1 MFRLIINGE
10 TITFESE
17 AAMMQAAQEAQ
28 DKGLSVEDAREENI
42 EEIIPIEGPQTEQE
56 AAESEIIEEG
66 FKQDFQQA
74 APSASVEPE
83 AVAQEDTELP
93 QEDTSLDLPKD
104 DFQIKLDKLKSLKD
118 RRAKSPDGTLPTDGE
133 SFEKLE
139 EYENKK
145 DFGIINSETGE
156 VDEKL
161 QAEVQEFEDFS
172 QNKLNSG
179 ILQQLD
185 VKGVS
190 LQAKMQNGLQE
201 AYRRYIKDNYKNFI
215 TTRTVAEV
223 AVNTTKDKQ
232 MPNDFAIDQIVEEQ
246 LQTLQENQRN
256 EKIAQEQKVGRGV
269 SKNPTQKVIS
279 VIQNRI
285 DAFPANEQ
293 LFGRTSQRLDAIDR
307 KLAPGN
313 LLTDNERIALEDK
326 RRALLIS
333 SAEAFEKMNPPGSTN
348 PYRDGFEY
356 VGKTQKNKLTQF
368 FNLETGAQVMPAK
381 AALSNKKIIAAPAEM
396 LTEAERLAALPREP
410 LKAAFY
416 YNALK
421 ETQINGALKKTFNF
435 NPNKAYERRAQK
447 GEGVGMGPMDKSRLR
462 VYLESKGY
470 TPDENGLYTNVTA
483 EDLLPLKD
491 MNLSGRFGMFS
502 EDGGSILDDA
512 FVPREG
518 DLATPA
524 MFIQNLAEER
534 MRNSIEGNALNRAYL
549 LNIDPGSEKLEAGDY
564 VATFGKKALA
574 GTLDLLPDTMT
585 SRYIDELPLTQ
596 REMLDN
602 SEQMLMDAG
611 IEITEEQKE
620 TFARG
625 YGMKSVEQLGD
636 FAPMLINFFF
646 LNKAAGAAGMTRMI
660 GTLLK
665 GGPKQKAMGLIF
677 GALLEEV
684 KFEAATYGEAKT
696 LGGTGF
702 FAGGQVA
709 NALLKGRMGALARKI
724 LGGAVGGTAGSETA
738 KVAES
743 MAEDLMGDKDFKTSM
758 QEYYGDIDEVTE
770 RLIIDGIV
778 FGVLGMTH
786 AKKIDFMKQSTKQKL
801 SSKLNREI
809 NDMSSILTPK
819 ELGKKKKLKAE
830 LDQDL
835 ALNNEAFSKL
845 AIGDQVQN
853 AKAARARLNELDS
866 QLKNDPFEGGL
877 MSSVAKFEMWT
888 ERGMLENII
897 SRVEA
902 NKMAARKA
910 ISEQANNFKE
920 SIGKPDMPVIITE
933 NGEGM
938 GLGNKGEFQFETV
951 KGKPSILIDLS
962 LYQPGVLSQEG
973 FHAQM
978 EFAFGEGSGL
988 KKGLNLE
995 VAKKLREKIEPAVEK
1010 ALENERFVISDGE
1023 GGTKNGTF
1031 KEAIEDAYKED
1042 PAKTDE
1048 EYVANVIEF
1057 LGNKKY
1063 RNLLLDNS
1071 LMGKLNKAVKN
1082 TAIDL
1087 GISKKNVDQNLTT
1100 AEQTLDFLYT
1110 LSDFSQ
1116 GPGRGKKNFA
1126 AFKNLAID
1134 GTKLVDMKTN
1144 TEITTAKEMQKDIS
1158 ASKEIKPEEK
1168 KDIFSKATKAYE
1180 DGLERGDTMDI
1191 IGVSVGYQFQPL
1203 VRSKLRSYLA
1213 VKSLENA
1220 GITEQQIEDIVSDV
1234 TLGSGK
1240 GGSQNIPGLVKS
1252 YKESGEASLTSYIFG
1267 QLNNKILG
1275 ALQQPAYR
1283 DIFNTFSID
1292 ANPGQVEKLIAEGT
1306 SEGYVDLSSPEQNIR
1321 INRIKAEVTLKL
1333 PVELKEDINGIGE
1346 RLLMSTPLKNID
1358 AKQEG
1363 SIKLPSGKTAEIVI
1377 SKSEQATIE
1386 IEGEPTETIRVRSPK
1401 ILEDKFG
1408 TGKKSFVKKQTTK
1421 EKLYR
1426 SGIELIYPK
1435 LEKVVGGLKDN
1446 FTATPEYEAFI
1457 ENAYPL
1463 FKNYLSQSAVNKRFT
1478 DFKEDAI
1485 NKKTGEVIKKKTSA
1499 GGKMFQK
1506 KAITPEEWKEYFLKP
1521 KHPITGKIMRIDGR
1535 RRSIIEAFSGEF
1547 VFDSVMETLSK
1558 EAMRKQV
1565 ESRQEDIGV
1574 DLLDNYVAVIAKEI
1588 DRGNP
1593 GVMASKVIKIAN
1605 EFGVDPYTMLF
1616 DKNNNLRPIDEIA
1629 MMPGGPEALGE
1640 LYRGAQAELT
1650 RQLQNRAKDQEI
1662 NTVDKLDKYYK
1673 DNPELFTPEMREAVK
1688 EVRTLSVEDFKNFQ
1702 DQTDFLV
1709 TLFPEKFSEFSLETV
1724 DVGVPNSLLS
1734 QIFSGN
1740 SRTNKA
1746 TEAFYIKQGLSAKA
1760 AKKKATINREDFTE
1774 KIKGKIG
1781 TNYNAPEM
1789 KQARE
1794 AWEKVIK
1801 LAEENNIDRKIT
1813 KKGVKVQRGITILKQ
1828 AKEYQEK
1835 VEGIISLTAFN
1846 PYMPALTA
1854 KQAKAEIS
1862 KLKGFDAYKKAMELQ
1877 VATLDA
1883 ILLTFGAASKMVK
1896 GTAAEQKASRNNIF
1910 KALGTMLLNN
1920 DKGFRNL
1927 SPEIYYEIREGGI
1940 RDRKNEHLLSKA
1952 EFATRVL
1959 IAFNE
1964 GRLNTLEEVKEVS
1977 SEYVSLVGERAV
1989 QKAADILMGPT
2000 AENNKEA
2007 KMLDFV
2013 KGETNREFSTSDLIK
2028 LDSTINLIT
2037 GKSALQEMI
2046 EAQARKALNMP
2057 FRSATEALSNNN
2069 KILLES
2075 GMMTTDSKTTT
2086 SASKKIINLDQAFEK
2101 GRDPNKEPKG
2111 ISVFDFDDTLA
2122 RTKSNVLYT
2131 MPGGPSKVTE
2141 KEFSNL
2147 SKQEKVY
2154 YHGTS
2159 AVVDQKFVNKEI
2171 VKDFPEGASSFSVQ
2185 MQGLGKHYT
2194 KSLDNAKS
2202 FIDHRNRKNNTGT
2215 VAAVSISANNPKQF
2229 KTYQD
2234 LLNDIK
2240 STVKNKDISI
2250 SERNK
2255 EYLNIL
2261 KSEGFDSIIYK
2272 EGPSYNPGKK
2282 SLMAE
2287 AVIPFNSTKKLIGS
2301 ADYNQRNEG
2310 IVQGSAVAV
2319 KQGKLNATEF
2329 AKKSEALEAKGA
2341 EFDFSEFSKV
2351 MQGKLGP
2358 LFSEAKKKEGKY
2370 TNKDVFVLTARPAN
2384 SAQAIYE
2391 FLKSEGLEIPID
2403 NIVGLG
2409 NGAAKAKAEWMIGK
2423 VAEGYNDFYFAD
2435 DAIKNVEAV
2444 RDALGLFDVKSK
2456 VQQAIMASKKITLEK
2471 GLAEMIERKKGISS
2485 KEPISAAIASN
2496 LGKKKGRYDW
2506 FIPPNAEDFA
2516 GLMYKLYGK
2525 GKQGDKDMALIKEAL
2540 IRPFNRAEN
2549 AISTYKQTLGNDYSA
2564 LESQMGDLKVS
2575 MSKETKAS
2583 LEQANV
2589 NADQATRVF
2598 IYNKLG
2604 YKIPGLEKNEIEN
2617 ISRIVNGDARL
2628 SAYAEGVMG
2637 ITKTKEIFPR
2647 PGDTWYSSNIR
2658 YELFK
2663 YSTEGVRGHF
2673 LKDWQKNADEMFT
2686 EENFNRI
2693 EAGYGKEYANNLKEM
2708 LSRMKTGKTR
2718 SADLGKDVQA
2728 GMDYVNGS
2736 VGVIMFLNTRSA
2748 VLQTISAVNYVNW
2761 SDNNPL
2767 QIGKAVAKPKEWGKT
2782 FMEIYNSD
2790 FLKQRRG
2797 GLEINVEEAEIAKA
2811 VERSKGNARN
2821 LFDSMIK
2828 IGFKPTQLADSFAI
2842 AFGGTPFL
2850 MNRTATYVKQGLPA
2864 EAARKRA
2871 FEDFREVSEEAQ
2883 QSSRQDRVSN
2893 IQTGVAGRLIFA
2905 FANTPMQMTRMTK
2918 KATLDLVN
2926 GRGDAKTNISKMLY
2940 YGAVQSYIFYAL
2952 QQSQFLR
2959 LFGGDDEDMTQEEK
2973 DFNKAKNEKKNTRI
2987 ANSMF
2992 DSFISGSGSP
3002 GKVAITA
3009 KNTILKY
3016 YKEKEKGYKADYGNV
3031 INEALSISPPLSSKT
3046 KKIYSAFKTYKYYST
3061 KQGQKE
3067 LAEYGQYAFDNP
3079 MMMANAK
3086 VFSSFSNVP
3095 ADRLLQK
3102 VNNLYSAFTD
3112 ETLTPIQS
3120 AALAAGWDKWSLGLY
3135 DPDFITA
3142 DEIAENKIKRKEQLK
3157 KEKAAKK
3164 KAAIESYNMEMSE
3177 PERRDIL
3184 KVLSKKQQ
3192 MDSLWNLNITKG
3204 ELKALG
3210 KMKEIDRIEAIIK
3223 LQNKKQFYEDMKKT
3237 KTKREDSLK

>member
-1 MFRLIINGE
+1 MYEYLINNE
-10 TITFESE
+10 TVIFENETDMLAGLKAAEEAEYNIELVRDDSMSKKADDTYAFGNPQKEDTFVFGGPTPEEQLRATQLEASSDVVGTSE
-17 AAMMQAAQEAQ
+17 TAQEDFIQ
-28 DKGLSVEDAREENI
+28 D
-42 EEIIPIEGPQTEQE
+42 P
-56 AAESEIIEEG
+56 AESADVVSETPA
-66 FKQDFQQA
+66 QQ
-74 APSASVEPE
+74 
-83 AVAQEDTELP
+83 DTELP
-93 QEDTSLDLPKD
+93 QADTSSDLPKD

-145 DFGIINSETGE
+145 KFGIINSETGE

-201 AYRRYIKDNYKNFI
+201 AYRKYIKDNYKNFI
-215 TTRTVAEV
+215 TTRTVGEV

-232 MPNDFAIDQIVEEQ
+232 MPNDFAIDQIVAEQ

-313 LLTDNERIALEDK
+313 LLTDNERIALEDE

-585 SRYIDELPLTQ
+585 SRYIDELPLTR

-620 TFARG
+620 NFARG

-660 GTLLK
+660 GTLMK

-677 GALLEEV
+677 GALAEEV

-809 NDMSSILTPK
+809 NDMSFILTPK

-988 KKGLNLE
+988 KKGLNLD

-1082 TAIDL
+1082 TAIDF
-1087 GISKKNVDQNLTT
+1087 GISKQNVDQNLTT

-1168 KDIFSKATKAYE
+1168 KDIFSKATSVYE
-1180 DGLERGDTMDI
+1180 KMMADGESMDQ
-1191 IGVSVGYQFQPL
+1191 IGVMVGYEFQPL

-1213 VKSLENA
+1213 VKGLDNVSD
-1220 GITEQQIEDIVSDV
+1220 QVIEDIVSDV
-1234 TLGSGK
+1234 TLGDGK

-1252 YKESGEASLTSYIFG
+1252 YKESGDASLTSYIFG

-1292 ANPGQVEKLIAEGT
+1292 ANPGQAERLAEGEGLGGGGI
-1306 SEGYVDLSSPEQNIR
+1306 SDGYVDLSSPEQNVR
-1321 INRIKAEVTLKL
+1321 INRIKAEVALKL
-1333 PVELKEDINGIGE
+1333 PVELKEDINSIGE
-1346 RLLMSTPLKNID
+1346 RLLMSTPLKNLE

-1363 SIKLPSGKTAEIVI
+1363 SIELPGGKTAEIVI
-1377 SKSEQATIE
+1377 SKSEQATIK
-1386 IEGEPTETIRVRSPK
+1386 IEGEATETIKVRSPK
-1401 ILEDKFG
+1401 ILEEKFG
-1408 TGKKSFVKKQTTK
+1408 TGKKSFIKRPTTK

-1426 SGIELIYPK
+1426 DGIDLIYPK
-1435 LEKVVGGLKDN
+1435 LEKAVGGLKDN
-1446 FTATPEYEAFI
+1446 YTATPEYEAFVD
-1457 ENAYPL
+1457 NAYPL
-1463 FKNYLSQSAVNKRFT
+1463 LKNYLSQSAVNKRFAE
-1478 DFKEDAI
+1478 FKEPAI
-1485 NKKTGEVIKKKTSA
+1485 DKKTGKILKKKTSA
-1499 GGKMFQK
+1499 GGTVFTK
-1506 KAITPEEWKEYFLKP
+1506 KDVKLAEWRGYFLGNGSK
-1521 KHPITGKIMRIDGR
+1521 RIDGR

-1547 VFDSVMETLSK
+1547 VFDSVMESLSNETIK
-1558 EAMRKQV
+1558 KQI

-1574 DLLDNYVAVIAKEI
+1574 ELLDNFVTVIAKEI

-1629 MMPGGPEALGE
+1629 MMPGGAEALGE

-1650 RQLQNRAKDQEI
+1650 RQLQNRAENQET

-1688 EVRTLSVEDFKNFQ
+1688 EIRKISQEDFKNF
-1702 DQTDFLV
+1702 DNQTDFLV
-1709 TLFPEKFSEFSLETV
+1709 TLFPEKMSEFSLDTV
-1724 DVGVPNSLLS
+1724 DIGVENSFLS
-1734 QIFSGN
+1734 QLFAES
-1740 SRTNKA
+1740 SVTNRA
-1746 TEAFYIKQGLSAKA
+1746 TKTSV
-1760 AKKKATINREDFTE
+1760 NRERFTDR
-1774 KIKGKIG
+1774 IKGKIG
-1781 TNYNAPEM
+1781 TNYNASEM
-1789 KQARE
+1789 AEARK
-1794 AWEKVIK
+1794 AWAKV
-1801 LAEENNIDRKIT
+1801 LELGAENNIDSKII
-1813 KKGVKVQRGITILKQ
+1813 KKGVKVQKGITVLKQ
-1828 AKEYQEK
+1828 QKEYKDRVEAINKTEGLTTAQKK
-1835 VEGIISLTAFN
+1835 VEIGKI
-1846 PYMPALTA
+1846 
-1854 KQAKAEIS
+1854 
-1862 KLKGFDAYKKAMELQ
+1862 KGYDAYRKAAELQ

-1883 ILLTFGAASKMVK
+1883 VLLTFGAASKMVK
-1896 GTAAEQKASRNNIF
+1896 GTAAEQKAGRDNMF
-1910 KALGTMLLNN
+1910 KALSVMLLNN
-1920 DKGFRNL
+1920 FKGFRNL
-1927 SPEIYYEIREGGI
+1927 SPEIYYEIRDGGI
-1940 RDRKNEHLLSKA
+1940 KDPKNEHLLSKA
-1952 EFATRVL
+1952 EFASRVL

-2028 LDSTINLIT
+2028 LDSVINLIT

-2075 GMMTTDSKTTT
+2075 GMMTTDSKTTI

-2131 MPGGPSKVTE
+2131 MPD
-2141 KEFSNL
+2141 
-2147 SKQEKVY
+2147 
-2154 YHGTS
+2154 GT
-2159 AVVDQKFVNKEI
+2159 K
-2171 VKDFPEGASSFSVQ
+2171 
-2185 MQGLGKHYT
+2185 
-2194 KSLDNAKS
+2194 
-2202 FIDHRNRKNNTGT
+2202 
-2215 VAAVSISANNPKQF
+2215 
-2229 KTYQD
+2229 
-2234 LLNDIK
+2234 
-2240 STVKNKDISI
+2240 
-2250 SERNK
+2250 
-2255 EYLNIL
+2255 
-2261 KSEGFDSIIYK
+2261 
-2272 EGPSYNPGKK
+2272 
-2282 SLMAE
+2282 
-2287 AVIPFNSTKKLIGS
+2287 
-2301 ADYNQRNEG
+2301 
-2310 IVQGSAVAV
+2310 
-2319 KQGKLNATEF
+2319 GKLNATEF

-2351 MQGKLGP
+2351 VKGKLGP

-2409 NGAAKAKAEWMIGK
+2409 NGAAKAKAEWMISK

-2575 MSKETKAS
+2575 MSEETKTS

-2604 YKIPGLEKNEIEN
+2604 YKIPGLEKNEIAN
-2617 ISRIVNGDARL
+2617 ISKIVNGDARL

-2663 YSTEGVRGHF
+2663 YSTEGVRSHF

-2693 EAGYGKEYANNLKEM
+2693 EAAYGKNYTTNLKEM

-2767 QIGKAVAKPKEWGKT
+2767 QIGKAVAKPKEWSKT

-2821 LFDSMIK
+2821 LYDSMIK
-2828 IGFKPTQLADSFAI
+2828 IGFKPTQMADSFAI

-2850 MNRTATYVKQGLPA
+2850 MNRTATYVKQGLST

-2871 FEDFREVSEEAQ
+2871 FEDFREVSEESQ

-2905 FANTPMQMTRMTK
+2905 FANTPMQMSRMTK
-2918 KATLDLVN
+2918 KAALDLAN
-2926 GRGDAKTNISKMLY
+2926 GRGDAKTNISKMIY

-2959 LFGGDDEDMTQEEK
+2959 LFGGDDEDMTQEQK
-2973 DFNKAKNEKKNTRI
+2973 DFNKANNDKKNTRI

-3009 KNTILKY
+3009 KNTIMKY
-3016 YKEKEKGYKADYGNV
+3016 YLEKEKGYKADYGNV

-3067 LAEYGQYAFDNP
+3067 LEKYGQYAFDNP
-3079 MMMANAK
+3079 MLMANAK
-3086 VFSSFSNVP
+3086 VFSSVSNVP
-3095 ADRLLQK
+3095 ADRLIQK

-3135 DPDFITA
+3135 DPKFMSEEEVVT
-3142 DEIAENKIKRKEQLK
+3142 NKAARKEQLK
-3157 KEKAAKK
+3157 KEKIAKK
-3164 KAAIESYNMEMSE
+3164 EAAISSYDMKMSE
-3177 PERRDIL
+3177 PERREIL

-3192 MDSLWNLNITKG
+3192 MDSLGALEVSIKRRR
-3204 ELKALG
+3204 ELY
-3210 KMKEIDRIEAIIK
+3210 KMKEIDRIEEIIR
-3223 LQNKKQFYEDMKKT
+3223 LQNKRQFYIET
-3237 KTKREDSLK
+3237 RNLNQTRQDSLK

>member
-17 AAMMQAAQEAQ
+17 AAMMQAAKEAQ

-42 EEIIPIEGPQTEQE
+42 EEITPIEGPKPEQE
-56 AAESEIIEEG
+56 ADESKVIEEG

-93 QEDTSLDLPKD
+93 QEDISLDSPD
-104 DFQIKLDKLKSLKD
+104 DGFQVKLDKLKDIPIINTLAIEKKAKEKRVSEQKIYDYNKD
-118 RRAKSPDGTLPTDGE
+118 L
-133 SFEKLE
+133 
-139 EYENKK
+139 
-145 DFGIINSETGE
+145 GIINLETGE
-156 VDEKL
+156 KDSIKQTEL
-161 QAEVQEFEDFS
+161 QEFKDYS
-172 QNKLNSG
+172 QNSLNSG
-179 ILQQLD
+179 ILQELD

-190 LQAKMQNGLQE
+190 LQAKMQNGLE
-201 AYRRYIKDNYKNFI
+201 KDYRRYIKDNYENFI
-215 TTRTVAEV
+215 TTRTVGEV
-223 AVNTTKDKQ
+223 AVNTIKDKQ
-232 MPNDFAIDQIVEEQ
+232 MPTDSAIDQIVSEQ
-246 LQTLQENQRN
+246 LQKLQEKQNN
-256 EKIAQEQKVGRGV
+256 EKIEEEQRVGRGV
-269 SKNPTQKVIS
+269 FKNPTQKVIS
-279 VIQNRI
+279 AIKNRI
-285 DAFPANEQ
+285 DASPANQ
-293 LFGRTSQRLDAIDR
+293 RLFGTTSQRVDAIDR

-313 LLTDNERIALEDK
+313 LLPDNERIALEDE
-326 RRALLIS
+326 RRAIIIS
-333 SAEAFEKMNPPGSTN
+333 SAEAFERMNPAGSPN

-356 VGKTQKNKLTQF
+356 AGKSKKNKLTQF
-368 FNLETGAQVMPAK
+368 FNLETGARVMPAE
-381 AALSNKKIIAAPAEM
+381 AALSNQKIITAPPEMVADAEK
-396 LTEAERLAALPREP
+396 LAKLAREP

-416 YNALK
+416 YNVLK
-421 ETQINGALKKTFNF
+421 ETQINEDLKKTFDF
-435 NPNKAYERRAQK
+435 NPNKAYERRAK
-447 GEGVGMGPMDKSRLR
+447 EGKGVGQGSMDKSRLR

-491 MNLSGRFGMFS
+491 MNLSGRFGIFS
-502 EDGGSILDDA
+502 KDGGSILDDA

-524 MFIQNLAEER
+524 MFIQNLAEQR
-534 MRNSIEGNALNRAYL
+534 MQNSIEGNALNRAYL
-549 LNIDPGSEKLEAGDY
+549 FNIDPGSEKLEAGDY
-564 VATFGKKALA
+564 VATFAKKAVA
-574 GTLDLLPDTMT
+574 GTLDLLPDSMT

-602 SEQMLMDAG
+602 SEQMLMNAG
-611 IEITEEQKE
+611 IEITKEQKE

-625 YGMKSVEQLGD
+625 YGMKAVEQLGD
-636 FAPMLINFFF
+636 FAPMLINFAF
-646 LNKAAGAAGMTRMI
+646 LNKAAGAAGMTRVI
-660 GTLLK
+660 GNLMK

-758 QEYYGDIDEVTE
+758 REYYGDIDEVTE

-786 AKKIDFMKQSTKQKL
+786 AKKIDFMKQGAKQKL

-809 NDMSSILTPK
+809 NDMSSVLTPK
-819 ELGKKKKLKAE
+819 ELSKKKNLKAE

-853 AKAARARLNELDS
+853 AKAAKARLNELDA

-902 NKMAARKA
+902 NKMAARKS
-910 ISEQANNFKE
+910 INEQANNFKE

-933 NGEGM
+933 TGEGM
-938 GLGNKGEFQFETV
+938 GLGNKGEFQFKSV
-951 KGKPSILIDLS
+951 NGKPSIVVDLS

-978 EFAFGEGSGL
+978 AFAFGEGSGL
-988 KKGLNLE
+988 KKGLDLA

-1010 ALENERFVISDGE
+1010 ALANERFVISDGE
-1023 GGTKNGTF
+1023 GGTKNVTF

-1048 EYVANVIEF
+1048 EYVANIIEF

-1071 LMGKLNKAVKN
+1071 LMGKLNKAVRN
-1082 TAIDL
+1082 TARDL
-1087 GISKKNVDQNLTT
+1087 GISKQNVDQNLTT

-1116 GPGRGKKNFA
+1116 GPGRGKKNFT
-1126 AFKNLAID
+1126 AFKNLSID
-1134 GTKLVDMKTN
+1134 GAKLVDMKTN

-1168 KDIFSKATKAYE
+1168 KDIFSKATSVYE
-1180 DGLERGDTMDI
+1180 KMMADGESMEQ
-1191 IGVSVGYQFQPL
+1191 IGVMVGYEFQPL

-1213 VKSLENA
+1213 VKGLDNVSD
-1220 GITEQQIEDIVSDV
+1220 QVIEDIVSDV

-1292 ANPGQVEKLIAEGT
+1292 ANPGQAERLAEGEGLGGGGI
-1306 SEGYVDLSSPEQNIR
+1306 SDGYVDLSSPEQNIR
-1321 INRIKAEVTLKL
+1321 INRIKAEVVLKL
-1333 PVELKEDINGIGE
+1333 PVEVKEEINSIGK

-1401 ILEDKFG
+1401 ILEEKFG
-1408 TGKKSFVKKQTTK
+1408 TGKKSFVKRPTTK

-1426 SGIELIYPK
+1426 DGIDLIYPK
-1435 LEKVVGGLKDN
+1435 LEKAVGGLKDN
-1446 FTATPEYEAFI
+1446 YTATPEYEAFVD
-1457 ENAYPL
+1457 NAYPL
-1463 FKNYLSQSAVNKRFT
+1463 LKNYLSQSAINKRFA
-1478 DFKEDAI
+1478 DFKEPAI
-1485 NKKTGEVIKKKTSA
+1485 DKKTGKILKKKTSA
-1499 GGKMFQK
+1499 GGTVFTK
-1506 KAITPEEWKEYFLKP
+1506 KDVKLAEWRGYFLGNGSK
-1521 KHPITGKIMRIDGR
+1521 RIDGR

-1547 VFDSVMETLSK
+1547 VFDSVMESLSN
-1558 EAMRKQV
+1558 EAIRKQI

-1574 DLLDNYVAVIAKEI
+1574 ELLDNFVTVIAKEI

-1593 GVMASKVIKIAN
+1593 GVMASKIIKIAN
-1605 EFGVDPYTMLF
+1605 EFGIDPYNMLF

-1673 DNPELFTPEMREAVK
+1673 DSPELFTPEMREAIK
-1688 EVRTLSVEDFKNFQ
+1688 EVRTLSIKDFKNFQ

-1724 DVGVPNSLLS
+1724 DIGVPNSFLS

-1746 TEAFYIKQGLSAKA
+1746 TEAFYINKGLSAEA
-1760 AKKKATINREDFTE
+1760 AKKKATINREDFTK

-1794 AWEKVIK
+1794 AWDRVME

-1828 AKEYQEK
+1828 AKEYQDK
-1835 VEGIISLTAFN
+1835 VEGIISLTALN

-1854 KQAKAEIS
+1854 KQAKVEIS
-1862 KLKGFDAYKKAMELQ
+1862 KLKGYDAYKKAMELQ

-1896 GTAAEQKASRNNIF
+1896 GTVAEQKASRDNIF

-1927 SPEIYYEIREGGI
+1927 SPEIYYEIRDGGI
-1940 RDRKNEHLLSKA
+1940 KDPKNEHLLSKA

-1989 QKAADILMGPT
+1989 QKAADAFMGPT

-2013 KGETNREFSTSDLIK
+2013 KGETNRQFSTADLIK
-2028 LDSTINLIT
+2028 LDSVINLIT

-2046 EAQARKALNMP
+2046 EAQARKALGMP
-2057 FRSATEALSNNN
+2057 FRSATEAFSNNN

-2075 GMMTTDSKTTT
+2075 GIMTTDSKSTV
-2086 SASKKIINLDQAFEK
+2086 SASKKIINLDQAFENGK
-2101 GRDPNKEPKG
+2101 DPNKKPKG

-2131 MPGGPSKVTE
+2131 LPD
-2141 KEFSNL
+2141 
-2147 SKQEKVY
+2147 
-2154 YHGTS
+2154 GT
-2159 AVVDQKFVNKEI
+2159 K
-2171 VKDFPEGASSFSVQ
+2171 
-2185 MQGLGKHYT
+2185 
-2194 KSLDNAKS
+2194 
-2202 FIDHRNRKNNTGT
+2202 
-2215 VAAVSISANNPKQF
+2215 
-2229 KTYQD
+2229 
-2234 LLNDIK
+2234 
-2240 STVKNKDISI
+2240 
-2250 SERNK
+2250 
-2255 EYLNIL
+2255 
-2261 KSEGFDSIIYK
+2261 
-2272 EGPSYNPGKK
+2272 
-2282 SLMAE
+2282 
-2287 AVIPFNSTKKLIGS
+2287 
-2301 ADYNQRNEG
+2301 
-2310 IVQGSAVAV
+2310 
-2319 KQGKLNATEF
+2319 GKLNATEF

-2341 EFDFSEFSKV
+2341 AFDFSEFSKV
-2351 MQGKLGP
+2351 VKGKLGP

-2370 TNKDVFVLTARPAN
+2370 TNKDLFVLTARPAN
-2384 SAQAIYE
+2384 SAKAIYE

-2409 NGAAKAKAEWMIGK
+2409 DGAARAKAEWMVGK

-2496 LGKKKGRYDW
+2496 LGKKKGRFDW

-2516 GLMYKLYGK
+2516 GLMYKFYGK
-2525 GKQGDKDMALIKEAL
+2525 GKQGDKDMALIKETL

-2564 LESQMGDLKVS
+2564 LESKMGDLNVS

-2628 SAYAEGVMG
+2628 SAYAKGVMG
-2637 ITKTKEIFPR
+2637 ITKTKEVFPR
-2647 PGDTWYSSNIR
+2647 PGETWYSSNIR

-2673 LKDWQKNADEMFT
+2673 LKDWQKNVDEMFT

-2693 EAGYGKEYANNLKEM
+2693 EAGYGKDYVNNLKEM

-2828 IGFKPTQLADSFAI
+2828 IGFKPTQMADSFAI

-2850 MNRTATYVKQGLPA
+2850 MNRTATYVKQGLSA

-2871 FEDFREVSEEAQ
+2871 FEDFREVSEESQ

-2905 FANTPMQMTRMTK
+2905 FANTPMQMSRMTK
-2918 KATLDLVN
+2918 KAMFDLAN

-2973 DFNKAKNEKKNTRI
+2973 DFNKANNEKKNTRI

-3009 KNTILKY
+3009 KNTIMKY

-3079 MMMANAK
+3079 MLMANAK

-3102 VNNLYSAFTD
+3102 TNNLYSAFTD

-3120 AALAAGWDKWSLGLY
+3120 VALAAGWDKWSLGLY
-3135 DPDFITA
+3135 DPDFMSA

-3164 KAAIESYNMEMSE
+3164 KAAIESYDMDMSE
-3177 PERRDIL
+3177 PKRREIL

-3210 KMKEIDRIEAIIK
+3210 KMKEVDRIEAIIR
-3223 LQNKKQFYEDMKKT
+3223 LQNKKQFNQDMNNISTNRK
-3237 KTKREDSLK
+3237 DSLK

>member
-83 AVAQEDTELP
+83 AVALEDTELP
-93 QEDTSLDLPKD
+93 QADTSSDLPKD
-104 DFQIKLDKLKSLKD
+104 DVQSKLDKLEAATSPADPFAIEML
-118 RRAKSPDGTLPTDGE
+118 RAQKVQKEVVAKQKIYDYK
-133 SFEKLE
+133 EKL
-139 EYENKK
+139 
-145 DFGIINSETGE
+145 GIVNSETGK

-172 QNKLNSG
+172 QNSLDSG
-179 ILQQLD
+179 VLQQLD

-201 AYRRYIKDNYKNFI
+201 AYRKYIKDNYKNFI
-215 TTRTVAEV
+215 TTRTVGEV
-223 AVNTTKDKQ
+223 AVNITKDKQ

-256 EKIAQEQKVGRGV
+256 KRIEEQQKAGRGV
-269 SKNPTQKVIS
+269 YKNPTQEVIS
-279 VIQNRI
+279 VIQNRV
-285 DAFPANEQ
+285 DAAPVNQRLMGA
-293 LFGRTSQRLDAIDR
+293 TIQRLDAIDR

-313 LLTDNERIALEDK
+313 LLPDNERIALEDE

-356 VGKTQKNKLTQF
+356 VGKSQKNKLTQF

-396 LTEAERLAALPREP
+396 LNKAERLAALPREP

-421 ETQINGALKKTFNF
+421 ETQINKSLKKTFDF
-435 NPNKAYERRAQK
+435 NPSAAYARRYTS
-447 GEGVGMGPMDKSRLR
+447 GVGVGPLDKSRLSS
-462 VYLESKGY
+462 YLKSKGY

-491 MNLSGRFGMFS
+491 YNLSGRFGIFS

-518 DLATPA
+518 DLVTPA

-534 MRNSIEGNALNRAYL
+534 MRNSIEGNALNSAYL
-549 LNIDPGSEKLEAGDY
+549 FNIDPGSQKLEAGDY
-564 VATFGKKALA
+564 AATFAKRSAA
-574 GTLDLLPDTMT
+574 SILDLLPDFMST
-585 SRYIDELPLTQ
+585 SHIEALPSTQ
-596 REMLDN
+596 REMLDA
-602 SEQMLMDAG
+602 SEQMLIDAG
-611 IEITEEQKE
+611 IEITDEQRE
-620 TFARG
+620 NFARG
-625 YGMKSVEQLGD
+625 IGMKSVEQLGD
-636 FAPMLINFFF
+636 FSGALINFFF
-646 LNKAAGAAGMTRMI
+646 LNKAAGAAGMTRII
-660 GTLLK
+660 GTLMK
-665 GGPKQKAMGLIF
+665 GGPRQKAMGLIF
-677 GALLEEV
+677 GALAEEV

-696 LGGTGF
+696 AGGTGF

-743 MAEDLMGDKDFKTSM
+743 LVEDLMGDKDFKTSM
-758 QEYYGDIDEVTE
+758 HEYYGDIDEVTE

-778 FGVLGMTH
+778 FGVLGMNH
-786 AKKIDFMKQSTKQKL
+786 AKKIDFMKASAKEKL
-801 SSKLNREI
+801 SSKLKREI
-809 NDMSSILTPK
+809 NDMSSVLTPK
-819 ELGKKKKLKAE
+819 ELNKKKQLKAE

-853 AKAARARLNELDS
+853 AKAAKARLNELDA
-866 QLKNDPFEGGL
+866 QLKSDPFEGGL

-902 NKMAARKA
+902 NKMAARKS
-910 ISEQANNFKE
+910 INEQANNFKE

-938 GLGNKGEFQFETV
+938 GLGNKGEFQFQEV
-951 KGKPSILIDLS
+951 NGKASILIDLS

-978 EFAFGEGSGL
+978 EFAFGKGSGL
-988 KKGLNLE
+988 RKGLNLD

-1023 GGTKNGTF
+1023 GGTKDVTF

-1048 EYVANVIEF
+1048 EYVANIIEF

-1082 TAIDL
+1082 TAINL

-1168 KDIFSKATKAYE
+1168 KDIFSKATSVYE
-1180 DGLERGDTMDI
+1180 KMMADGESMDQ
-1191 IGVSVGYQFQPL
+1191 IGVMVGYEFQPL

-1213 VKSLENA
+1213 VKGLDNVSD
-1220 GITEQQIEDIVSDV
+1220 QVIEDIVSDV

-1292 ANPGQVEKLIAEGT
+1292 ANPGQAERLAEGEGLGGGGI
-1306 SEGYVDLSSPEQNIR
+1306 SDGYVDLSSPEQNVR
-1321 INRIKAEVTLKL
+1321 INRIKAEVALKL
-1333 PVELKEDINGIGE
+1333 PAELKEDINAIGE

-1401 ILEDKFG
+1401 ILEEKFG
-1408 TGKKSFVKKQTTK
+1408 TGKKSFVKRPTTK

-1426 SGIELIYPK
+1426 DGIDLIYPK
-1435 LEKVVGGLKDN
+1435 LEKAVGGLKDN
-1446 FTATPEYEAFI
+1446 YTATPEYEAFI
-1457 ENAYPL
+1457 DNAYPL
-1463 FKNYLSQSAVNKRFT
+1463 LKNYLSQSAINKRFA
-1478 DFKEDAI
+1478 DFKEPVID
-1485 NKKTGEVIKKKTSA
+1485 KKTGKILKKKTSA
-1499 GGKMFQK
+1499 GGTVFTK
-1506 KAITPEEWKEYFLKP
+1506 KDVKLAEWRGYFLGNGSK
-1521 KHPITGKIMRIDGR
+1521 RIDGR

-1547 VFDSVMETLSK
+1547 VFDSVMESLSN
-1558 EAMRKQV
+1558 EAIKKQI

-1574 DLLDNYVAVIAKEI
+1574 ELLDNFVTVIAKEI

-1650 RQLQNRAKDQEI
+1650 RQLQNRAEDQKK
-1662 NTVDKLDKYYK
+1662 NTVDKLDEYYK
-1673 DNPELFTPEMREAVK
+1673 NNPELFTPEMREAVK
-1688 EVRTLSVEDFKNFQ
+1688 EIRTISQEDFKNF
-1702 DQTDFLV
+1702 DNQTDFLV
-1709 TLFPEKFSEFSLETV
+1709 TLFPEKMSEFSLDTV
-1724 DVGVPNSLLS
+1724 DVGVENSFLS
-1734 QIFSGN
+1734 QLFAESSVTN
-1740 SRTNKA
+1740 RATKTSVSR
-1746 TEAFYIKQGLSAKA
+1746 E
-1760 AKKKATINREDFTE
+1760 RFTDR
-1774 KIKGKIG
+1774 IKGKIG
-1781 TNYNAPEM
+1781 TNYNASEM
-1789 KQARE
+1789 AEARK
-1794 AWEKVIK
+1794 AWAKV
-1801 LAEENNIDRKIT
+1801 LELGAENNIDSKII
-1813 KKGVKVQRGITILKQ
+1813 KKGVKVQKGITVLKQ
-1828 AKEYQEK
+1828 QKEYKDRVEAINKTEGLTTAQKK
-1835 VEGIISLTAFN
+1835 VEIGKI
-1846 PYMPALTA
+1846 
-1854 KQAKAEIS
+1854 
-1862 KLKGFDAYKKAMELQ
+1862 KGYDAYRKAAELQ

-1883 ILLTFGAASKMVK
+1883 VLLTFGAASKMVK
-1896 GTAAEQKASRNNIF
+1896 GTVAEQKAGRDNMF
-1910 KALGTMLLNN
+1910 KALSVMLLNN
-1920 DKGFRNL
+1920 FKGFRNL

-1940 RDRKNEHLLSKA
+1940 RDPKNEHLLSKA
-1952 EFATRVL
+1952 EFAARVL

-1964 GRLNTLEEVKEVS
+1964 GKLNTLEEVKEVS

-1989 QKAADILMGPT
+1989 QKAADVLMGPT

-2013 KGETNREFSTSDLIK
+2013 KGETNREFSTSDLVK
-2028 LDSTINLIT
+2028 LDSVINLIT

-2046 EAQARKALNMP
+2046 EAQARKALGMP

-2075 GMMTTDSKTTT
+2075 GMMTTDSKTTS

-2101 GRDPNKEPKG
+2101 GRDPNKKPKG

-2131 MPGGPSKVTE
+2131 MPD
-2141 KEFSNL
+2141 
-2147 SKQEKVY
+2147 
-2154 YHGTS
+2154 GT
-2159 AVVDQKFVNKEI
+2159 K
-2171 VKDFPEGASSFSVQ
+2171 
-2185 MQGLGKHYT
+2185 
-2194 KSLDNAKS
+2194 
-2202 FIDHRNRKNNTGT
+2202 
-2215 VAAVSISANNPKQF
+2215 
-2229 KTYQD
+2229 
-2234 LLNDIK
+2234 
-2240 STVKNKDISI
+2240 
-2250 SERNK
+2250 
-2255 EYLNIL
+2255 
-2261 KSEGFDSIIYK
+2261 
-2272 EGPSYNPGKK
+2272 
-2282 SLMAE
+2282 
-2287 AVIPFNSTKKLIGS
+2287 
-2301 ADYNQRNEG
+2301 
-2310 IVQGSAVAV
+2310 
-2319 KQGKLNATEF
+2319 GKLNATEF

-2341 EFDFSEFSKV
+2341 AFDFSEFSKV

-2409 NGAAKAKAEWMIGK
+2409 DGAAKAKAEWMIGK

-2663 YSTEGVRGHF
+2663 YSTEGVRGNF
-2673 LKDWQKNADEMFT
+2673 LKDWQKNVDEMFT

-3046 KKIYSAFKTYKYYST
+3046 KKVYSAFKTYKYYST

-3086 VFSSFSNVP
+3086 IFSSFSNVP

-3135 DPDFITA
+3135 DPDFMTA

-3164 KAAIESYNMEMSE
+3164 KAAIESYDMEMSE
-3177 PERRDIL
+3177 PERREIL

-3223 LQNKKQFYEDMKKT
+3223 LQNKQKFYKDMKKI
-3237 KTKREDSLK
+3237 KTKRKDSLK